1 MDLKRLALVTAA
13 LACGPH
19 EDVTPLI
26 HVSPAAAKRIEWIH
40 GAAAP
45 ASRARVHAMRA
56 GEELGGP
63 NATGKPGDFLLE
75 NDEVAFVID
84 QLGPAGGAGFAV
96 SGGNLVDAAD
106 AKTRKDELGQIIT
119 YVGAFPRQGV
129 YESMDSGVLADG
141 SAFVEA
147 RGHELDE
154 SRVAVRT
161 RYTLHPG
168 DRALLLET
176 TLENQGD
183 KPAVFQ
189 GLGDAIQWGGA
200 EKFAPDRG
208 RGFRGHTSGS
218 FLGGVGR
225 LASYAI
231 TSTDGAIDADSG
243 PAWSDTLQAGRTEIP
258 PGKSVHYARVF
269 LVGPRADV
277 SGLVS
282 ELTKSAGGAVGTLE
296 VSLAG
301 ASGAVKPTP
310 DSTVVVAVGGKAI
323 MNLRPDASGALAGEL
338 PPGHYELRYAGGDGR
353 GPDGGP
359 VAVDVA
365 AGHATQAE
373 LRVTAASRIH
383 VQCKERLAG
392 QKDLSAAP
400 CKATFEGLGVP
411 NPDFG
416 PAHAAGPARN
426 QVTTKD
432 GDVQVPIAPG
442 RYRVTLSRGPEYAI
456 SSFEVEVQP
465 GADVEGACDIGERCF
480 LRRVVDTRGYLAC
493 DFHQHTMLGVDAPT
507 NTRDRVIG
515 NVAEGVEI
523 AVASEHNIVADLEP
537 LVREMGLADRLVEIP
552 GDELTT
558 DTSHHPW
565 GHANVFPLVAQ
576 PSLPHGGALDVRDRP
591 VKELFSEIRAK
602 DPGAVIQI
610 NHPRSG
616 SNGYFD
622 LLDFDRATG
631 VGTDPRYDPDF
642 DAVEVWNGRNIAGR
656 GAVLDDVKSLLRN
669 SHPVTITGTTDT
681 HGMVGQEAGY
691 PRTYVRVPHGD
702 TDLGAWSAD
711 RSAELARS
719 IRATRDVVVTNGPF
733 MQVHANG
740 AGIGGGARARAGH
753 VMVTVEVESAP
764 WIETKHVHVV
774 RVLGTKAGSRDRLD
788 ADRSPRPNKAGA
800 LASRATFDLPVD
812 RDDAILVIVSGD
824 KPLSPVLPGDPAEIR
839 PYAISGA
846 IWLEAD
852 GDGKSLGR

>member
-1 MDLKRLALVTAA
+1 M
-13 LACGPH
+13 
-19 EDVTPLI
+19 
-26 HVSPAAAKRIEWIH
+26 
-40 GAAAP
+40 
-45 ASRARVHAMRA
+45 
-56 GEELGGP
+56 
-63 NATGKPGDFLLE
+63 
-75 NDEVAFVID
+75 
-84 QLGPAGGAGFAV
+84 
-96 SGGNLVDAAD
+96 
-106 AKTRKDELGQIIT
+106 
-119 YVGAFPRQGV
+119 
-129 YESMDSGVLADG
+129 
-141 SAFVEA
+141 
-147 RGHELDE
+147 
-154 SRVAVRT
+154 
-161 RYTLHPG
+161 
-168 DRALLLET
+168 
-176 TLENQGD
+176 
-183 KPAVFQ
+183 
-189 GLGDAIQWGGA
+189 
-200 EKFAPDRG
+200 
-208 RGFRGHTSGS
+208 
-218 FLGGVGR
+218 
-225 LASYAI
+225 
-231 TSTDGAIDADSG
+231 
-243 PAWSDTLQAGRTEIP
+243 
-258 PGKSVHYARVF
+258 F

-277 SGLVS
+277 SGLVA
-282 ELTKSAGGAVGTLE
+282 ELTKSAGGAVGTLD

-301 ASGAVKPTP
+301 AGGPVKPTP
-310 DSTVVVAVGGKAI
+310 DSTVVLAVGGKAI
-323 MNLRPDASGALAGEL
+323 MNLRVDASGALAGEL
-338 PPGHYELRYAGGDGR
+338 PPGHYEVRYAGGDGR

-365 AGHATQAE
+365 AGRETKAE

-383 VQCKERLAG
+383 VQCKDRLGEKAS
-392 QKDLSAAP
+392 LSPAP

-432 GDVQVPIAPG
+432 GDVDVPIAPG

-456 SSFEVEVQP
+456 SSFEVDVQP
-465 GADVEGACDIGERCF
+465 GADVEGACDVAGSAAGGTAHAPVGERCF
-480 LRRVVDTRGYLAC
+480 LRRVVDTHGYLAC

-565 GHANVFPLVAQ
+565 GHANVFPLVAA
-576 PSLPHGGALDVRDRP
+576 PALPHGGALDVRDRP

-642 DAVEVWNGRNIAGR
+642 DAIEVWNGRNIAGR

-691 PRTYVRVPHGD
+691 PRTYVRVGGSAAGGTPRTPNAD

-719 IRATRDVVVTNGPF
+719 IRVARDVVVTNGPF

-740 AGIGGGARARAGH
+740 AGIGGVARARRGH
-753 VMVTVEVESAP
+753 VIVTVEVESAP

-788 ADRSPRPNKAGA
+788 ADLSPRLNKAGA

-846 IWLEAD
+846 IWLDAD